1 MNAVNHALKITE
13 GFNSEETLVLRR
25 GASENVQ
32 ISYIKQNGLPFLFD
46 KPNFLKGQIMST
58 KRLQS

>member
-25 GASENVQ
+25 GASENVKLL
-32 ISYIKQNGLPFLFD
+32 YIKQNGLPFMFD
-46 KPNFLKGQIMST
+46 TPNFLKGQIMST
-58 KRLQS
+58 RRLQN